1 MRISWPTSGIGVAV
15 LLTLALTSCAVP
27 SEQGAFVPSSASPPP
42 SASSPARIGLPR
54 VYRGFVDALEE
65 QGDWVLIE
73 PFGWVFRPDV
83 NTLTWRPYRE
93 GWWEPSDVYGW
104 IWNSNDEFGWITDH
118 YGSWFHDRFQG
129 WVWQPGPVW
138 GPAWVAWVATD
149 DLIGWGPLAPEE
161 YRGWDDIPGGAF
173 LFARA
178 SQFDL
183 ANGGTLAMFARELP
197 SSSGDLVPVGAE
209 VVVEGKRLV
218 LGPSLE
224 RVRQMGGMPR
234 LRDTPEPRRMT
245 LPTEAQAPAL
255 EARVRA
261 ALQAGK
267 REWSARRSGGAVP
280 PPPPPTS
287 APSVAPD
294 TRRFKAGVAPLGAPM
309 RTDSTRAD
317 STSRERRIKSGAS
330 RGAGA
335 DSTRR

>member
-1 MRISWPTSGIGVAV
+1 MTHTRATRMRSAAAA
-15 LLTLALTSCAVP
+15 LLLAAALGGCAVP
-27 SEQGAFVPSSASPPP
+27 DEQGAFTPSSAAPP
-42 SASSPARIGLPR
+42 SAASPARIGLPR
-54 VYRGFVDALEE
+54 AYRGFVDVLED

-104 IWNSNDEFGWITDH
+104 IWNSNDSFGWITDH
-118 YGSWFHDRFQG
+118 YGAWFYDRFQG

-161 YRGWDDIPGGAF
+161 YRGWDDVPGGAF
-173 LFARA
+173 LFVKAA
-178 SQFDL
+178 QFDL
-183 ANGGTLAMFARELP
+183 ENGGTLAMFARELP
-197 SSSGDLVPVGAE
+197 AAKGDLYAVGAE
-209 VVVEGKRLV
+209 SVVEGKRLV

-234 LRDTPEPRRMT
+234 LRETSEPRRVT

-255 EARVRA
+255 EARLRA

-267 REWSARRSGGAVP
+267 REWSGRRTGGAGSAP
-280 PPPPPTS
+280 PPPPS
-287 APSVAPD
+287 SGAG
-294 TRRFKAGVAPLGAPM
+294 TRRLKGGAAPLGAPAAIDSAA
-309 RTDSTRAD
+309 TDSTRRFKPGA
-317 STSRERRIKSGAS
+317 RRGAS
-330 RGAGA
+330 A